1 MSLSFCLDQTTTYIA
16 FDTLADD
23 AMIRDGCYKMHGVV
37 YSMRIPFALTL
48 WDISSVQ

>member
-23 AMIRDGCYKMHGVV
+23 AMISDGCYKMHGVV
-37 YSMRIPFALTL
+37 YS
-48 WDISSVQ
+48 